1 MGNANTLGADCIGQ
15 TDAGL
20 RTGAPDTSHDRQ
32 RGIEVKSSGVGSTR
46 AGFLLAAATLLSA
59 AVPGVASADTVTANV
74 AVTSDY
80 RFRGI
85 SQSFR
90 RPALQ
95 GGVDYGH
102 DSGLYIGTWA
112 STVDKDFLTDT
123 HGVELDVYGGYK
135 FPLGKD
141 WLLDVGVLQ
150 YLYPGESLWNTT
162 EIYISGTWKFLY
174 LKYSHSVGDDTF
186 GIADSR
192 GSGYL
197 DLTATYPLAEGFNL
211 IGHIG
216 HQKFRH
222 NSDLDYTDYRV
233 GATYDWAGL
242 TWGASVFGTDED
254 FRFSK
259 PSGKTKDLGKAALV
273 FSVGKTF

>member
-1 MGNANTLGADCIGQ
+1 
-15 TDAGL
+15 
-20 RTGAPDTSHDRQ
+20 
-32 RGIEVKSSGVGSTR
+32 VKSSGTVFTP
-46 AGFLLAAATLLSA
+46 AGLLLAAATLLGS
-59 AVPGVASADTVTANV
+59 AVPGVASADTLTANV
-74 AVTSDY
+74 AVTTDY
-80 RFRGI
+80 RFRGV

-112 STVDKDFLTDT
+112 STVDDDFLTDT
-123 HGVELDVYGGYK
+123 RGVELDVYGGYK

-162 EIYISGTWKFLY
+162 EVYLGATWKFLY
-174 LKYSHSVGDDTF
+174 LKYSHSVSDDTF
-186 GIADSR
+186 GFTDTR

-197 DLTATYPLAEGFNL
+197 DLTATYPLQEGLNL
-211 IGHIG
+211 IAHVG
-216 HQKFRH
+216 HQRFRN
-222 NSDLDYTDYRV
+222 NSDASYTDYRV

-254 FRFSK
+254 FAFSK
-259 PSGKTKDLGKAALV
+259 PSGKTRDLGKAALV
-273 FSVGKTF
+273 LSVGKTF

>member
-1 MGNANTLGADCIGQ
+1 
-15 TDAGL
+15 
-20 RTGAPDTSHDRQ
+20 
-32 RGIEVKSSGVGSTR
+32 VKSSGAGFTK
-46 AGFLLAAATLLSA
+46 AGFLLAAATLGTA
-59 AVPGVASADTVTANV
+59 AVPGVACADTFTANV
-74 AVTSDY
+74 AVVTDY

-95 GGVDYGH
+95 GGADYGH
-102 DSGLYIGTWA
+102 DSGLYVGTWA

-135 FPLGKD
+135 FPLGAD

-162 EIYISGTWKFLY
+162 EVYLGATWKFLY
-174 LKYSHSVGDDTF
+174 IKYSRSVSDDTF
-186 GIADSR
+186 GFTDSR

-197 DLTATYPLAEGFNL
+197 DLTATYPLMEGLNL
-211 IGHIG
+211 IAHVG
-216 HQKFRH
+216 HQKFR
-222 NSDLDYTDYRV
+222 NYSENDYTDYRV

-242 TWGASVFGTDED
+242 TWGASVYGTDED
-254 FRFSK
+254 VRFSK

>member
-1 MGNANTLGADCIGQ
+1 
-15 TDAGL
+15 
-20 RTGAPDTSHDRQ
+20 
-32 RGIEVKSSGVGSTR
+32 VKSSGVGFTR
-46 AGFLLAAATLLSA
+46 AGLLLALAALGTA
-59 AVPGVASADTVTANV
+59 AVPGAACADTFTANA
-74 AVTSDY
+74 AVVTDY

-102 DSGLYIGTWA
+102 DSGLYVGAWA

-135 FPLGKD
+135 FPLGAD

-162 EIYISGTWKFLY
+162 ELYIGATWKFLY
-174 LKYSHSVGDDTF
+174 VKYSHSVGDDTF
-186 GIADSR
+186 GFVDSR

-197 DLTATYPLAEGFNL
+197 DFTATYPLQEGLNL
-211 IGHIG
+211 IAHVG
-216 HQKFRH
+216 HQRFK
-222 NSDLDYTDYRV
+222 NYSEVSYTDYRI

-254 FRFSK
+254 FTFSK
-259 PSGKTKDLGKAALV
+259 PSGKTKDLGKAGLV